1 MIALVTGASSGIGRD
16 LAINLSKMGYDLVLV
31 SRDEKNLKKVANLC
45 ENKTEICPLD
55 LSKVENCRKL
65 FKMHDDVDILVN
77 NAGFGTYGEFS
88 TVNLETELNMIDLNI
103 KAVHTLTKLY
113 LTKMIEKNAGRIL
126 NVSSMAAFL
135 PGPLMSTYYA
145 TKSYVFKLTTAVN
158 EELKQKKSK
167 VKVSVL
173 CPGPVDTNFNNV
185 AQVKFSINPVSSDY
199 VAKYTI
205 DKMFKNKM
213 VIVPGIKSK
222 LGVLGCKILPLRLLL
237 KIDYNIQSRKEKND
251 EKEK

>member
-1 MIALVTGASSGIGRD
+1 
-16 LAINLSKMGYDLVLV
+16 
-31 SRDEKNLKKVANLC
+31 
-45 ENKTEICPLD
+45 
-55 LSKVENCRKL
+55 
-65 FKMHDDVDILVN
+65 
-77 NAGFGTYGEFS
+77 
-88 TVNLETELNMIDLNI
+88 MIDLNI

-199 VAKYTI
+199 VAKYAI

-237 KIDYNIQSRKEKND
+237 KIDYNIQSRKEKDD